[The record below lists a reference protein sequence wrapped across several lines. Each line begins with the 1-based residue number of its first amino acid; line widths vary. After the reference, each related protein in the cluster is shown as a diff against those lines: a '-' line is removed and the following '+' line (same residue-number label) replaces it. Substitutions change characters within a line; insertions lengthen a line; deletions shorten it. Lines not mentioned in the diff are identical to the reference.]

1 MAPIKRLIR
10 KIFPKQFAEGLA
22 DSFRF
27 LRGWFW
33 RAYYGF
39 PGVGQKIIAVTGTNG
54 KTTTVSFISEMLKSS
69 GLKTAV
75 LTTAYYEIDGA
86 REFNATHRTLGS
98 QKDAQQFLTK
108 ARKANVDIVIMEI
121 TSHALVQ
128 RRVEGL
134 KFEGV
139 AITNL
144 AQDHLDYHGTM
155 EEYARAKSLAITDYD
170 AQWVVLNE
178 SDEWFKFFKERVSK
192 DQKLITFGE
201 TKTAD
206 IRLKSY
212 AKKATQVAVE
222 ISDNGKDQ
230 EFDIQLIGKFN
241 VLNAVT
247 AYAVGSALGLDPKK
261 VGQGLGNLAGV
272 DGRME
277 EIIEGQKFRVFVDY
291 SYASDQLASAIE
303 AGREIAGNK
312 KVAVVFGATGD
323 RDQAHWKLMGEG
335 SVGADKIYLTDDET
349 YLNDPDIIR
358 KTVMEGIE
366 SKGTQAVI
374 TEIADRKEAIKTA
387 FEQAETGEIIILAGL
402 GHQDYRNMGGKK
414 LVWKEASVARQL
426 LRDIR

>member
-1 MAPIKRLIR
+1 MKMLKKLVR
-10 KIFPKQFAEGLA
+10 KIFPKQLAEGLA
-22 DSFRF
+22 DAFRF
-27 LRGWFW
+27 IRGWFW

-39 PGVGQKIIAVTGTNG
+39 PSVGQKIIAVTGTNG
-54 KTTTVSFISEMLKSS
+54 KTTTVSFINEMLKAS
-69 GLKTAV
+69 GQKTAV
-75 LTTAYYEIDGA
+75 LTTAYYEIDGKK
-86 REFNATHRTLGS
+86 EFNATHRTLGS
-98 QKDAQQFLTK
+98 QKDAQKFLAK

-170 AQWVVLNE
+170 AQWVVLNA

-192 DQKLITFGE
+192 NQKLITFGE

-206 IRLKSY
+206 IQLKSY
-212 AKKATQVAVE
+212 AKNATQVAVE
-222 ISDNGKDQ
+222 ISDDGNTQ

-247 AYAVGSALGLDPKK
+247 AYAVGSALDLDPKK
-261 VGQGLGNLAGV
+261 AGEGLGNLIGV

-277 EIIEGQKFRVFVDY
+277 EIKEGQNFRIFVDY

-303 AGREIAGNK
+303 AGREIAGDG
-312 KVAVVFGATGD
+312 KVSVVFGATGD
-323 RDQAHWKLMGEG
+323 RDQAHWRLMGEG
-335 SVGADKIYLTDDET
+335 AVGADKIYLTDDET
-349 YLNDPDIIR
+349 YQNDPDVIR
-358 KTVMEGIE
+358 KTVMEGIK
-366 SKGTQAVI
+366 SKGTKAVI
-374 TEIADRKEAIKTA
+374 TEIPDRKEAIKTA
-387 FEQAETGEIIILAGL
+387 FSEAESGEIIILAGL
-402 GHQDYRNMGGKK
+402 GHQDYRDMGGKK
-414 LVWKEASVARQL
+414 LSWKEAEVAREL
-426 LRDIR
+426 LSQI

>member
-1 MAPIKRLIR
+1 MLKKLIR
-10 KIFPKQFAEGLA
+10 KIFPKQLAESLA
-22 DSFRF
+22 DIFRF
-27 LRGWFW
+27 VRGWFW

-39 PGVGQKIIAVTGTNG
+39 PGVGQRIIAVTGTNG
-54 KTTTVSFISEMLKSS
+54 KTTTVSFISEMLKAT
-69 GLKTAV
+69 GKKTAV
-75 LTTAYYEIDGA
+75 LTTAYYEIDGV

-98 QKDAQQFLTK
+98 QKDAQAFLAK
-108 ARKANVDIVIMEI
+108 ARKANVDIVIMEV

-155 EEYARAKSLAITDYD
+155 EEYARAKSLVITDYD
-170 AQWVVLNE
+170 AQWVVLNA
-178 SDEWFKFFKERVSK
+178 SDAWFKFFKERVGK
-192 DQKLITFGE
+192 NQKLITFGE
-201 TKTAD
+201 AKTAD
-206 IRLKSY
+206 FQLKSY

-222 ISDNGKDQ
+222 VSDNGKD
-230 EFDIQLIGKFN
+230 ETFEIQLIGKFN

-247 AYAVGSALGLDPKK
+247 AYAVGSALDLDPKK
-261 VGQGLGNLAGV
+261 AGQGLGNLAGV

-277 EIIEGQKFRVFVDY
+277 EIKEGQNFRVFVDY

-303 AGREIAGNK
+303 AGREIARNK
-312 KVAVVFGATGD
+312 KVSVVFGATGD

-349 YLNDPDIIR
+349 YLSDPEIIR
-358 KTVMEGIE
+358 KTVMQGIK
-366 SKGTQAVI
+366 SKGTKAVI

-387 FEQAETGEIIILAGL
+387 FSEAEQGEVVILAGL
-402 GHQDYRNMGGKK
+402 GHQDYRDMGGKR
-414 LVWKEASVARQL
+414 LSWKEAEVAREL
-426 LRDIR
+426 LSQI